1 MYDNPELTMSLLV
14 YFIRNQHLNHMS
26 DNKKDLLLFIA
37 GVLAT
42 IGIELIF
49 AFPFFTLIIKP

>member
-1 MYDNPELTMSLLV
+1 MSE
-14 YFIRNQHLNHMS
+14 
-26 DNKKDLLLFIA
+26 NKKDLLLFIA